1 MVFGTISSVAMTWIL
16 IFNGRSTMCAFAKIP
31 FITFLYLESPAFRN
45 HYPLFDILELNN
57 KVLSLLSSKTTAFF
71 AHYWGLNVRTA
82 YVRTSLIAY
91 GYLPRE
97 IFPCC
102 FKHLLWSSF
111 DACPNCHARE
121 SHSCKVPHKLWE
133 LRFWELRQGCDGELF
148 MAHCYFD
155 IFRHSFHA

>member
-1 MVFGTISSVAMTWIL
+1 MTWIL

-57 KVLSLLSSKTTAFF
+57 NVLSTCFHTKPPTFCTLLGIKCSYS
-71 AHYWGLNVRTA
+71 VRTYFA
-82 YVRTSLIAY
+82 NRLWLFAERD
-91 GYLPRE
+91 LP
-97 IFPCC
+97 FLLQA
-102 FKHLLWSSF
+102 FLWSRF

-133 LRFWELRQGCDGELF
+133 LRFWAVRRECDCELF
-148 MAHCYFD
+148 MAHCYVD